1 MHARNKNEVVEEL
14 TIERADGDEG
24 VREEVDSSDTRIET
38 LRVQVSRLMAV
49 LESLREVD
57 ADAMRRLE
65 AR

>member
-24 VREEVDSSDTRIET
+24 GREEVDSSDTRIET